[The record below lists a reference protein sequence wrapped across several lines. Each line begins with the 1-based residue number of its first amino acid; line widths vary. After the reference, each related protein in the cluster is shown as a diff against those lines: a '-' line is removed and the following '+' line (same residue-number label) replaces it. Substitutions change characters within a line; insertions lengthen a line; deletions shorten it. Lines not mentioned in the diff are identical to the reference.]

1 MVYPFPMLINFHFPK
16 VIEMD
21 DNSNEVI
28 PFSRRD
34 ENKSRKFSLFKDDVK
49 LEKWVKKGKDF
60 NHSTD

>member
-1 MVYPFPMLINFHFPK
+1 
-16 VIEMD
+16 MD